1 MIGSSNY
8 GEGCVKM
15 RIEVQ
20 RVVKEGGTW
29 RIDDVDGISSLL
41 WLYHQKIRQLKIK
54 LSKTSNITILFCDEA
69 LREHV
74 EDIRHSFGGYPVYL
88 TRLKD
93 DMPNLS
99 AVLTEMELV
108 LQSFDATVFTDDII
122 RMLRHH
128 VETNE
133 YMFSSQLMSK
143 VNRPGSIRATL
154 KVQIHAD
161 DTELILELFDV
172 REKRKFIQREK
183 VISLGPHDFFT
194 SFPGNYRLSRQ
205 LYRLHWETLYTVD
218 VIGMFGDRF
227 RYRIYPK
234 QNGRWVVHADQLE
247 QKRSER

>member
-1 MIGSSNY
+1 MIGSSICR
-8 GEGCVKM
+8 EGCIKV

-20 RVVKEGGTW
+20 RVVEEGGTW
-29 RIDDVDGISSLL
+29 RIEDVGGISSLL
-41 WLYHQKIRQLKIK
+41 WLYHQKIRQLKMK
-54 LSKTSNITILFCDEA
+54 LSKTSNITILFYDEA
-69 LREHV
+69 LHEHA

-88 TRLKD
+88 TSLKD

-99 AVLTEMELV
+99 AVLAEMERA
-108 LQSFDATVFTDDII
+108 LQSYDATAFTDDII
-122 RMLRHH
+122 RTLRDH

-143 VNRPGSIRATL
+143 VNRPESIRATL

-161 DTELILELFDV
+161 VTELILELFDV
-172 REKRKFIQREK
+172 REKRKFIQRET
-183 VISLGPHDFFT
+183 VISLGPRDFFS

-227 RYRIYPK
+227 RYRMYPK
-234 QNGRWVVHADQLE
+234 QDGCWVVNAAQLE
-247 QKRSER
+247 HIRSER